1 MVKKSLV
8 YEKAFKFSI
17 RMVKLFQY
25 LQDKKEYVMSKQ
37 IVRSGTSIGAN
48 IKEALYAQTKKDFA
62 YKMNV
67 ALKES
72 AETEYWL
79 ELLKETQYISDEM
92 FNSVIEENREILKM
106 LASIVKT
113 SKENIDL

>member
-1 MVKKSLV
+1 MIKKSLV
-8 YEKAFKFSI
+8 YEKAFNFSI
-17 RMVKLFQY
+17 RIVKMFQY

-37 IVRSGTSIGAN
+37 VVRFGTSIGAN
-48 IKEALYAQTKKDFA
+48 IKEALYAQSKKDFA
-62 YKMNV
+62 HKMNI

-79 ELLKETQYISDEM
+79 ELLKETQYISNEM
-92 FNSVIEENREILKM
+92 FNSAIEENREILKM

-113 SKENIDL
+113 SKENLES